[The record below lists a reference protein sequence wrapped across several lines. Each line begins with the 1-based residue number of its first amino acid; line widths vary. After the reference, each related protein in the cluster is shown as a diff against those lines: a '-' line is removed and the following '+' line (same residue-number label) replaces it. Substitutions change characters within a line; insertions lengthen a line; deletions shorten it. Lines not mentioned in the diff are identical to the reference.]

1 MTTTN
6 IEITASAKQK
16 GVFYYEIAERLGM
29 VDTAF
34 SRKLRRELPAAEKA
48 RIFSLIDE
56 IALEK
61 KNAAQNAAT
70 L

>member
-1 MTTTN
+1 MTNANT
-6 IEITASAKQK
+6 EIKNMAKQR
-16 GVFYYEIAERLGM
+16 GVFMYELAEKIGM

-56 IALEK
+56 IAAEK
-61 KNAAQNAAT
+61 QNAAQNVAA

>member
-1 MTTTN
+1 MTSNT
-6 IEITASAKQK
+6 EIKERAKQS
-16 GVFYYEIAERLGM
+16 GVCLWEIAEKCGIPDSSL
-29 VDTAF
+29 

-56 IALEK
+56 IAAEK
-61 KNAAQNAAT
+61 QNAAQNVAA

>member
-1 MTTTN
+1 MTNANT
-6 IEITASAKQK
+6 EIKSRAKQR
-16 GVFYYEIAERLGM
+16 GVFMYELAEKIGM

-34 SRKLRRELPAAEKA
+34 SRKLPAAEKA

-56 IALEK
+56 IAAEK
-61 KNAAQNAAT
+61 QNAAQNVAA